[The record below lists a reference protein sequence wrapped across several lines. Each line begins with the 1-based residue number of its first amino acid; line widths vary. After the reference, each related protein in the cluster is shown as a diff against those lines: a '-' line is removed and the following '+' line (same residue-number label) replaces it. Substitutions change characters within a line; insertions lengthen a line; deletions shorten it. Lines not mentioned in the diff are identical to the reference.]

1 MFTID
6 DIKDILAND
15 IEESIESKRNYP
27 GVYSVIKFEKL
38 VSTYFIDKENSLY
51 NFNLVTS
58 SSFSITRNWI
68 QHDRRKLDL
77 QESILIETHLLYW
90 GSDTFL

>member
-27 GVYSVIKFEKL
+27 GVYSVIKFEKKNWFQHIL
-38 VSTYFIDKENSLY
+38 LNKENSLY
-51 NFNLVTS
+51 NLVTS

>member
-15 IEESIESKRNYP
+15 IEESIGSKRNYP
-27 GVYSVIKFEKL
+27 GVYSVIKFEKK
-38 VSTYFIDKENSLY
+38 IG
-51 NFNLVTS
+51 FNTFYWKRKIVCITLVTS